1 MKKLLTV
8 KNEKDN
14 PDVIAV
20 KFDEYMAD
28 ISINGKNCFKT
39 SYSPDIDLDR
49 AAKELTRVLS
59 RESKREQ
66 TSLYYSIFPS
76 FGREFKMLVSDILK
90 ARV

>member
-1 MKKLLTV
+1 MLKGKLLKI
-8 KNEKDN
+8 KNETNILD
-14 PDVIAV
+14 V

-28 ISINGKNCFKT
+28 VSINDKSCFKT

-66 TSLYYSIFPS
+66 TSLYSSIFPS
-76 FGREFKMLVSDILK
+76 FGREFKMLVSGILK